1 VSEAGATMVRHTRP
15 DVVDRISLTI
25 PADERFR
32 PVSTL
37 VLGGVGTRLDLSFER
52 MDDLQL
58 ALLSLLEAVDGEEA
72 TVEIVADDGTL
83 AVKVGPLRAGT
94 GGDAGLERVVSRLVD
109 ERDLETLDG
118 SEWMTLSVVRPGA
131 PASA

>member
-1 VSEAGATMVRHTRP
+1 MSEAGATIVRQTRP

-25 PADERFR
+25 PAEERFR

-58 ALLSLLEAVDGEEA
+58 ALLSLLEAVEGEEA
-72 TVEIVADDGTL
+72 TVEIVADDDAL
-83 AVKVGPLRAGT
+83 AVKVGPLRIGT
-94 GGDAGLERVVSRLVD
+94 GDDAGLERVVSRLVD
-109 ERDLETLDG
+109 ERTTEASNG
-118 SEWMTLSVVRPGA
+118 SEWMTVTVARPGA
-131 PASA
+131 SPS

>member
-1 VSEAGATMVRHTRP
+1 MSEAGATAVRHTRP
-15 DVVDRISLTI
+15 DVLDKISLTI

-37 VLGGVGTRLDLSFER
+37 VLGGVGTRLDLPFER

-58 ALLSLLEAVDGEEA
+58 ALLSLLEAVEGVEA
-72 TVEIVADDGTL
+72 TVEIVADDEAL

-94 GGDAGLERVVSRLVD
+94 GADAGLERVVSRLVD
-109 ERDLETLDG
+109 EQAVEAQDG
-118 SEWMTLSVVRPGA
+118 REWMTVRLSRTA
-131 PASA
+131 PTSSV

>member
-1 VSEAGATMVRHTRP
+1 M
-15 DVVDRISLTI
+15 
-25 PADERFR
+25 
-32 PVSTL
+32 STL

-72 TVEIVADDGTL
+72 TVEIVADVGAL
-83 AVKVGPLRAGT
+83 AVKVGPLRTGT
-94 GGDAGLERVVSRLVD
+94 GADAGLERVVSRLVD
-109 ERDLETLDG
+109 GRDLETLDG

-131 PASA
+131 AAGA